1 VIGVGKTAGSG
12 YDPASVY
19 PSRDRK
25 GAILARS
32 QSMDAVATTVAKSFK
47 PVRLLPY
54 WAVFQMDLHQT
65 CKSWV
70 YRVWVLLSL
79 LAAIGYLLYRF
90 GAYREAGLVQPAS
103 DLMSDLLR
111 WTVLGSVTLI
121 IVLTAGSISAERGT
135 MADSVLCRGISRH
148 QYFLGKWH
156 ARLVAVLGTFFGL
169 AVLVLCASYF
179 LLPDEHLSLVGC
191 LAALLTVAALLTM
204 VITCGV
210 TISAISNST
219 LLSVAIL
226 WLVLYGTGFMLS
238 LLPAHIP
245 SPDRALNNLPHIL
258 RGQYDWPTVG
268 RLWWGA
274 SLTSLCVA
282 AVGMFHFGRR
292 DV

>member
-1 VIGVGKTAGSG
+1 
-12 YDPASVY
+12 
-19 PSRDRK
+19 
-25 GAILARS
+25 
-32 QSMDAVATTVAKSFK
+32 MDALATPQLKSFK
-47 PVRLLPY
+47 PVRFLPY

-65 CKSWV
+65 LRSWV

-79 LAAIGYLLYRF
+79 LAAVGYLLYRF
-90 GAYREAGLVQPAS
+90 GAYREAGMVQSAS

-156 ARLVAVLGTFFGL
+156 ARLAAVLCTFFVL
-169 AVLVLCASYF
+169 AVLVLLGSYF
-179 LLPDEHLSLVGC
+179 LLPDEELSLVGS
-191 LAALLTVAALLTM
+191 LVALLTVAALLTM

-210 TISAISNST
+210 TISAIFNST
-219 LLSVAIL
+219 LLSVALL
-226 WLVLYGTGFMLS
+226 WLVLYGTGFVLS
-238 LLPAHIP
+238 LLPVHVP
-245 SPDRALNNLPHIL
+245 SPDRALQNLPNIL

-274 SLTSLCVA
+274 GLTSLCIA

>member
-1 VIGVGKTAGSG
+1 MLCVSSAPKT
-12 YDPASVY
+12 
-19 PSRDRK
+19 
-25 GAILARS
+25 
-32 QSMDAVATTVAKSFK
+32 FK
-47 PVRLLPY
+47 PLRFLPY

-65 CKSWV
+65 LRSWV

-79 LAAIGYLLYRF
+79 LAAVGYLLYRF
-90 GAYREAGLVQPAS
+90 GAYREAGIVQPAP

-121 IVLTAGSISAERGT
+121 IVLTAGSISSERGT
-135 MADSVLCRGISRH
+135 MADSVLCRGISRY

-156 ARLVAVLGTFFGL
+156 ARLAVVLGTFFVL
-169 AVLVLCASYF
+169 AVLVLVSSFF
-179 LLPDEHLSLVGC
+179 LLHDDQLSLIGSLV
-191 LAALLTVAALLTM
+191 ALLTVAALLMM

-219 LLSVAIL
+219 LLSVTVL
-226 WLVLYGTGFMLS
+226 WLVLYGTGFVLS
-238 LLPAHIP
+238 LLPVHIP
-245 SPDRALNNLPHIL
+245 SPDRALNNLPNIL
-258 RGQYDWPTVG
+258 RGQYDWATVG

-274 SLTSLCVA
+274 GLTSLCIA

>member
-1 VIGVGKTAGSG
+1 
-12 YDPASVY
+12 
-19 PSRDRK
+19 
-25 GAILARS
+25 
-32 QSMDAVATTVAKSFK
+32 MDAIAPPAAPAKSFK

-54 WAVFQMDLHQT
+54 WAVFQMDMHQT
-65 CKSWV
+65 VRSWI

-79 LAAIGYLLYRF
+79 LAAVGYLLYRF
-90 GAYREAGLVQPAS
+90 GAYREAGMVQPAS
-103 DLMSDLLR
+103 ELMSDLLR

-121 IVLTAGSISAERGT
+121 IILTAGSISAERGT

-156 ARLVAVLGTFFGL
+156 ARLALVLGTFFGL
-169 AVLVLCASYF
+169 AILLLVSSYF
-179 LLPDEHLSLVGC
+179 LLHDEQLSLMGSVV
-191 LAALLTVAALLTM
+191 ALLTVAALLTM

-219 LLSVAIL
+219 LLSVTIL
-226 WLVLYGTGFMLS
+226 WLVLYGSGFVLS
-238 LLPAHIP
+238 LLPAHVP
-245 SPDRALNNLPHIL
+245 SPDRALKDLPNIL
-258 RGQYDWPTVG
+258 RGHYDWATVG

-274 SLTSLCVA
+274 GLISLSVA